1 MLKSILEIQKNFKLL
16 NSGVQIKHNA
26 KISMKLNKQNIL
38 LVGMLDSPHFH
49 KWIQAV
55 ADEFPNKKIL
65 IFPSDRPRFSDRAFN
80 IIIEKNKSVKI
91 FKIIQSSKINFILY
105 YSLDIIFGIR
115 WRSYFLAK
123 FIVKNKPFVLHF
135 HEMQHSAYIFNL
147 ISNDKKIPTN
157 SRKIISTW
165 GSDLTLY
172 SSVESHK
179 AQIKSCLSWSNLLT
193 TEKIEE
199 IDDARRLGFGGEFR
213 APIYIT
219 LGAKFDGQTEM
230 TVPSARKI
238 ILVKGHQSNTGR
250 ALNVLQVISKMR
262 EKLEGFE
269 ILVYSAPEPV
279 KIQVDILRD
288 KFKINIR
295 TIQNRSNSQMLDLF
309 KLARV
314 SISLAVS
321 DGLPGV
327 LVEAMQSGAFPIQ
340 SENSAASVFL
350 ENGKNGF
357 VVDPWNFDL
366 IHDALLKALS
376 DDQLV
381 NNALVLNQEILI
393 EKYNYDDGV
402 KKLRGLYL

>member
-1 MLKSILEIQKNFKLL
+1 MLILKINRNFNAIQKNQLIPHSNNK
-16 NSGVQIKHNA
+16 SK
-26 KISMKLNKQNIL
+26 KINNEKIMLI
-38 LVGMLDSPHFH
+38 GMIDSPHFH
-49 KWIQAV
+49 KWVEAV
-55 ADEFPNKKIL
+55 MAQFPDKKVL
-65 IFPSDRPRFSDRAFN
+65 IFPSDRPRFSDDKFN
-80 IIIEKNKSVKI
+80 VWKLSNKSIKI
-91 FKIIQSSKINFILY
+91 FKLSFFKKINFILY

-123 FIVKNKPFVLHF
+123 FIAKNKPFVLHF
-135 HEMQHSAYIFNL
+135 HEMQHGAYIFNL
-147 ISNDKKIPTN
+147 ISNYKKIPN
-157 SRKIISTW
+157 KSRKIISTW

-172 SSVESHK
+172 SSVEGHK
-179 AQIKSCLSWSNLLT
+179 AQIRACFSWSNLLT
-193 TEKIEE
+193 TEKVEE
-199 IDDARRLGFGGEFR
+199 IEDARRLGFNSEFR
-213 APIYIT
+213 SPIYIT
-219 LGAKFDGQTEM
+219 LGAKFDGQTEAM
-230 TVPSARKI
+230 VPSARKI

-295 TIQNRSNSQMLDLF
+295 TIQNLSNSQMHDLF

-366 IHDALLKALS
+366 IHDSLLKALS

-381 NNALVLNQEILI
+381 NNALVLNREILI
-393 EKYNYDDGV
+393 KKYNYDDGV
-402 KKLRGLYL
+402 KKLRELYL